1 VLHRTAVTTLLL
13 GLLLGG
19 AASAQA
25 AKWQVCLHD
34 AVGLNAPARASF
46 DREFSLLLAPH
57 DMRFAWS
64 SCRAGGEAIHLAVR
78 FDAPQ
83 PYSNVLGLAYKQ
95 SGAISPRVEIFL
107 DPMLDL
113 MKDTQCWTVI
123 GRALA
128 RVAAHEIT
136 HFTEQR
142 DAHDAQGLMKAG
154 FSSTE
159 LSSDD
164 SQLFC
169 WRRRAD

>member
-1 VLHRTAVTTLLL
+1 MALLL
-13 GLLLGG
+13 GLLFGG
-19 AASAQA
+19 ATSVQA

-46 DREFSLLLAPH
+46 DREFTLLLGPH

-64 SCRAGGEAIHLAVR
+64 SCRAGGAAIHLALR
-78 FDAPQ
+78 LDAPQ

-95 SGAISPRVEIFL
+95 SGAISPHLEIFL
-107 DPMLDL
+107 DPVLDL

-142 DAHDAQGLMKAG
+142 DTHDARGLMKTG

-169 WRRRAD
+169 RRPRGD